1 MARSLGCCWAEIFGV
16 GLKSDM
22 VCALQD
28 KSLRTRISKRQ
39 TCSPEDPSI
48 PYPAP
53 HWGAL
58 LYMRQ
63 SGLHT
68 GAVWLVASSCSLQT
82 THNKAFGCRMG
93 SKEEVLHASRL
104 FIAVSCLSIKKLL
117 SLCTLCSERRGSAWA
132 PSSCLH
138 SCWKEYFSPKD
149 SYNLVCPNLPRR
161 ARIIRCLPD
170 SALHPL
176 VLSGLPSSSIPCP
189 SVGLSPARTSTAS
202 VCPRVLPSSPIS
214 LRSFILV
221 RTRTVVMMKISK
233 TRAGITTESRG
244 NSSDELWM

>member
-117 SLCTLCSERRGSAWA
+117 SLCTSCSERRGSAWA

-149 SYNLVCPNLPRR
+149 SCEKRKKTLLHGSTFTTILEVILSVFGFMLSSLISTLYYLSVFVDVCRFAFCFRSKLVDVSDGRKDVS
-161 ARIIRCLPD
+161 I
-170 SALHPL
+170 HPL
-176 VLSGLPSSSIPCP
+176 VRSRGHKLSQ
-189 SVGLSPARTSTAS
+189 
-202 VCPRVLPSSPIS
+202 PIS
-214 LRSFILV
+214 LWNCLPLKS
-221 RTRTVVMMKISK
+221 
-233 TRAGITTESRG
+233 
-244 NSSDELWM
+244 

>member
-68 GAVWLVASSCSLQT
+68 GAAWLVASSCSLQT

-117 SLCTLCSERRGSAWA
+117 SLCTSCSERRGSAWA

-149 SYNLVCPNLPRR
+149 SCEKRKKPFYMV
-161 ARIIRCLPD
+161 A
-170 SALHPL
+170 PL
-176 VLSGLPSSSIPCP
+176 Q
-189 SVGLSPARTSTAS
+189 R
-202 VCPRVLPSSPIS
+202 
-214 LRSFILV
+214 F
-221 RTRTVVMMKISK
+221 
-233 TRAGITTESRG
+233 
-244 NSSDELWM
+244 

>member
-58 LYMRQ
+58 LYVRQ

-104 FIAVSCLSIKKLL
+104 FIAVSCLSIRKLL
-117 SLCTLCSERRGSAWA
+117 SLCTSCSERG
-132 PSSCLH
+132 
-138 SCWKEYFSPKD
+138 
-149 SYNLVCPNLPRR
+149 VLP
-161 ARIIRCLPD
+161 
-170 SALHPL
+170 
-176 VLSGLPSSSIPCP
+176 GLPQVVFIHVGKNIFHRRIPVKREKKP
-189 SVGLSPARTSTAS
+189 FYMVAPLQR
-202 VCPRVLPSSPIS
+202 
-214 LRSFILV
+214 F
-221 RTRTVVMMKISK
+221 
-233 TRAGITTESRG
+233 
-244 NSSDELWM
+244 

>member
-28 KSLRTRISKRQ
+28 KPLRMRISKRQ

-68 GAVWLVASSCSLQT
+68 GAAWLVASSCSLQT

-117 SLCTLCSERRGSAWA
+117 SLCTSCSERGVLPGLPQVVFIHVGKNIFHQRIPMSARLCLASIGVVWA
-132 PSSCLH
+132 AEL
-138 SCWKEYFSPKD
+138 
-149 SYNLVCPNLPRR
+149 
-161 ARIIRCLPD
+161 
-170 SALHPL
+170 LHPL
-176 VLSGLPSSSIPCP
+176 SFCGTQPSPHQHSFCLSQG
-189 SVGLSPARTSTAS
+189 AS
-202 VCPRVLPSSPIS
+202 FFSHLLTKLYFGKDKNSGNDENQQNQSWYHNREQ
-214 LRSFILV
+214 REFI
-221 RTRTVVMMKISK
+221 R
-233 TRAGITTESRG
+233 
-244 NSSDELWM
+244 